1 MNTLWTQHLPTSEVE
16 NFKKY
21 ILSET
26 NNKALIRIRDVCRQ
40 KRLNLENEERTTS
53 QYDNY
58 NWIYVQAHTNGMRQ
72 AYKTIEDM
80 LSFIK
85 EKV

>member
-1 MNTLWTQHLPTSEVE
+1 MNTLWTQHLPSEEVE

-21 ILSET
+21 VLSET

-40 KRLNLENEERTTS
+40 KRLNLESETRTNT
-53 QYDNY
+53 QYEHP
-58 NWIYVQAHTNGMRQ
+58 NWGYMQAHTNGMRQ

-80 LSFIK
+80 LSFTK
-85 EKV
+85 E

>member
-1 MNTLWTQHLPTSEVE
+1 MKFNTLWIQHLPKEEVE

-26 NNKALIRIRDVCRQ
+26 GNKALIRIRDVCRQ
-40 KRLNLENEERTTS
+40 KIFNLENEERTTS
-53 QYDNY
+53 QYERP
-58 NWIYVQAHTNGMRQ
+58 NWVYIQAHTNGMKQ

-80 LSFIK
+80 LSFLN
-85 EKV
+85 